1 MSTPHLTARPARFGS
16 PEQVADYLL
25 TTTSKLTQDRYLGTG
40 LPYVKYGRKILY
52 PWDAVDAY
60 LEANLVTPDDAA

>member
-25 TTTSKLTQDRYLGTG
+25 TTTSKLTQDRYHGTG

>member
-52 PWDAVDAY
+52 PWDAVNDYMA
-60 LEANLVTPDDAA
+60 ANLIIHEGAA